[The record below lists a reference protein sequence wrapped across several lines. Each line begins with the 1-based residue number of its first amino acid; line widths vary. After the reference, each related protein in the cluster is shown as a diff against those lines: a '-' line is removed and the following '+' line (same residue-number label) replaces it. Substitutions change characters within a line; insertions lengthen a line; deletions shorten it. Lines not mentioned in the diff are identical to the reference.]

1 MISSRDKVMGPNSVR
16 LVSETT
22 SGKDLS
28 IGTSTDVV
36 EPLAISTCSHFGAEF
51 SILVDRPVKLDK
63 AIIGPGQLPDMDE
76 VMGQI
81 ECSQEV
87 GLSENSSVI

>member
-1 MISSRDKVMGPNSVR
+1 MISSRDKVVGPNSVR

-28 IGTSTDVV
+28 IGT
-36 EPLAISTCSHFGAEF
+36 
-51 SILVDRPVKLDK
+51 VDRPVKLDK

-76 VMGQI
+76 VIGQI
-81 ECSQEV
+81 ECSQKV